1 MHSRPVVVVFDSA
14 LTHPLYCRGSKYKS
28 GPISCA
34 RPRYFPYT
42 ARTWRCLLRGLVLG
56 LCGVDRRK
64 RTHRA
69 CRGSP
74 ESGDPLAL
82 LKEACSWLS
91 TLREPITVV
100 VSRKST
106 NSGAA
111 EPLVTLTTLSVT
123 SVRGGSDFS
132 VCRRGFF
139 ADRDHCCLYVIT
151 VSLIVII
158 EQKSCRAV
166 VVVEFHHFRLPGHPG
181 RWNQARYRT
190 YQRPI

>member
-1 MHSRPVVVVFDSA
+1 MRAAPVFPVQHACVA
-14 LTHPLYCRGSKYKS
+14 APPPRAGS
-28 GPISCA
+28 I
-34 RPRYFPYT
+34 
-42 ARTWRCLLRGLVLG
+42 G

-64 RTHRA
+64 RPHRA
-69 CRGSP
+69 CRGPP
-74 ESGDPLAL
+74 EAGYPLAL
-82 LKEACSWLS
+82 LKECSWLS

-106 NSGAA
+106 HSGVAG
-111 EPLVTLTTLSVT
+111 PLVSLTTLSVT

-158 EQKSCRAV
+158 EHNSCRAV

-190 YQRPI
+190 YQRAIQLTSSLVHDTHL

>member
-1 MHSRPVVVVFDSA
+1 MRAAPVFPVHCAYVAVPPPRAGSR
-14 LTHPLYCRGSKYKS
+14 T
-28 GPISCA
+28 
-34 RPRYFPYT
+34 
-42 ARTWRCLLRGLVLG
+42 LRGRPTKTKPPG
-56 LCGVDRRK
+56 LPRLARIGGPPC
-64 RTHRA
+64 TA
-69 CRGSP
+69 QRG
-74 ESGDPLAL
+74 LQ
-82 LKEACSWLS
+82 LS

-111 EPLVTLTTLSVT
+111 EPLVSLTTLSVT

-158 EQKSCRAV
+158 EHNSCRAV

-190 YQRPI
+190 YQRPIQLTSSLGHDTHL